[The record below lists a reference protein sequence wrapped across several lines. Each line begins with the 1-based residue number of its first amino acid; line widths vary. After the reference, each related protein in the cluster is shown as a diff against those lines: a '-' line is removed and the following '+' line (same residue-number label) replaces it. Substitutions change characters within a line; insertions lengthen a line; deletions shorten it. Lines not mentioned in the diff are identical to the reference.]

1 MWFFFFLQA
10 DPPHDIK
17 KSVNHYAKENVAKVN
32 IYLRD
37 PFVKRIVRE
46 EKISII
52 TFIGSVGGLLGLFMG
67 FSVVSLFEILYLIAL
82 WLISKICPSGNKS
95 DDNRSNK
102 IQDIT
107 KTNNANKSG
116 DDGPY
121 TRY

>member
-1 MWFFFFLQA
+1 MQA
-10 DPPHDIK
+10 EAPHDIVK
-17 KSVNHYAKENVAKVN
+17 LVIHYAKENIAKVN

-82 WLISKICPSGNKS
+82 WLINKIFSGNKS
-95 DDNRSNK
+95 EDSKRNK
-102 IQDIT
+102 IQDVT
-107 KTNNANKSG
+107 STNNAKKSG
-116 DDGPY
+116 DEAIDGPY
-121 TRY
+121 TTR